1 MAKGNSVDLSKL
13 SIEDMEALAKE
24 IEIEITTRRQAEKDR
39 VLQQMR
45 ELAASIGA
53 TPESLFGKAG
63 KAGKP
68 AAKEVAVKY
77 RHPDDPSQ
85 TWTGRGKRPLW
96 VVQALAGGK
105 TLDDLAVE

>member
-63 KAGKP
+63 KP

-96 VVQALAGGK
+96 VVQALADGK
-105 TLDDLAVE
+105 TLADLAVE

>member
-1 MAKGNSVDLSKL
+1 MAKANSIDLSKL
-13 SIEDMEALAKE
+13 SIEDMEILAKE
-24 IEIEITTRRQAEKDR
+24 IETEIVTRREAEKER

-53 TPESLFGKAG
+53 TPETLFGKGG
-63 KAGKP
+63 K

-77 RHPDDPSQ
+77 RHPDDPSL

-96 VVQALAGGK
+96 LAEALAAGK